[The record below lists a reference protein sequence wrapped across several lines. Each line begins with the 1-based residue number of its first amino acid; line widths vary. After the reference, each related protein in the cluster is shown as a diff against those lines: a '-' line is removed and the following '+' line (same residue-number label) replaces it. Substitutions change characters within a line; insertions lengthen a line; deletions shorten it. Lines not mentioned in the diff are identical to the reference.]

1 MHFTTLLSD
10 CPREPLASPTQLRI
24 RQSHSSGAGGLSPGA
39 LSRLEVLRSSHAQKQ
54 RVLGVNG

>member
-24 RQSHSSGAGGLSPGA
+24 RQSHSSGAGGLSPGGSFPA
-39 LSRLEVLRSSHAQKQ
+39 GSPKELSCPEAKGAGS
-54 RVLGVNG
+54 